1 VAIIRRTVS
10 WAAGAALDAGSDAD
24 TDAAS
29 DAASDAG
36 AALDAGGVLLLQ
48 DPNVN
53 IAKTASDITIAEY
66 LVLFIR
72 TSILHFFWK

>member
-24 TDAAS
+24 T

-53 IAKTASDITIAEY
+53 IAKTASDITIAAY